1 MVYRGGP
8 KRAALFVRA
17 VAVVAP
23 SLQGGIFDSRGGG
36 LQTGQ
41 SVPSRNRFNVSSRAK
56 PRDLLFS
63 LNAVC
68 PCLRLSSRI
77 PVARSWRTQV
87 RDLLFAFPPF
97 PTTFLPASYQRII
110 AT

>member
-36 LQTGQ
+36 LQTAA
-41 SVPSRNRFNVSSRAK
+41 F
-56 PRDLLFS
+56 DS
-63 LNAVC
+63 LNAFR
-68 PCLRLSSRI
+68 PCITLSSRI
-77 PVARSWRTQV
+77 PLARYWRTQV

-97 PTTFLPASYQRII
+97 PTAFPPRHTNV
-110 AT
+110 